1 MTMMLVKPTLFLFIG
16 LAMIAVSLI
25 IIVVFIINPSS
36 SIARKA
42 YDQPQYQKCLDE
54 FTEIYDMHGDNKLN
68 EGEILSLTTI

>member
-1 MTMMLVKPTLFLFIG
+1 MLVKPTLFLFIG

-36 SIARKA
+36 SIARKV

-68 EGEILSLTTI
+68 KGENLSVTTI